1 MLKKCVILKILL
13 KNNQKHRKF
22 NPFCHFCTTKF
33 LKSKMKRFLFFI
45 LFTSQFV
52 FSQNV
57 LDKASSLY
65 KKGQYQEAITEY
77 ENIFRSKKHSAE
89 LYYNL
94 GNCYYKLNK
103 VAPAIYNFE
112 KALLLNPDDA
122 EIQNNLRFAQKRTI
136 DDIKIVAK
144 VGFSKILSD
153 ATARY
158 HYNSWAWI
166 AVGFASLFFMF
177 FVLFYFL
184 YKTGYKRLFFT
195 LMIFSFISIIISS
208 VAAYFAKSI
217 FDKDQPAIVFQ
228 ESIAVKTEPKSASP
242 DSFVLHEGAKV
253 FVIETIDNWKKIEL
267 LDGKKGWIIG
277 SSIKM
282 LK

>member
-1 MLKKCVILKILL
+1 MKKLV
-13 KNNQKHRKF
+13 
-22 NPFCHFCTTKF
+22 
-33 LKSKMKRFLFFI
+33 FFI
-45 LFTSQFV
+45 LVINQFL
-52 FSQNV
+52 FAQNV
-57 LDKASSLY
+57 LDNANSLY
-65 KKGQYQEAITEY
+65 KKGQYEEAITEY

-136 DDIKIVAK
+136 DDIKTVPK

-153 ATARY
+153 LTARY
-158 HYNSWAWI
+158 HYNTWAWM
-166 AVGFASLFFMF
+166 AVGFASLFFVC

-184 YKTGYKRLFFT
+184 SKTGLKRLFFT
-195 LMIFSFISIIISS
+195 IMILSFISIIVCIT
-208 VAAYFAKSI
+208 AAYSAKKS
-217 FDKDQPAIVFQ
+217 FDNDQPAIVFS
-228 ESIAVKTEPKSASP
+228 ESIGIKTEPRTTAP
-242 DSFVLHEGAKV
+242 DSFVLHEGTKV
-253 FVIETIDNWKKIEL
+253 FVLETSNAWKKIEL
-267 LDGKKGWIIG
+267 LDGKKGWIP
-277 SSIKM
+277 SASIKM